1 MSLYFCS
8 ECRYPP
14 LAWRAGRGY
23 CLNHALTYGI
33 EIAPAPVSS
42 ARQIAG
48 NGFDLRNG
56 ARGKNKFE
64 KKMAAL
70 EAELK
75 SSGDWEDEQANYKPD
90 LFSTSK
96 ADERVIPDSEILYT
110 GLNGELKVTPF

>member
-23 CLNHALTYGI
+23 CLNHASTYGI

-56 ARGKNKFE
+56 AKGKNKFAM
-64 KKMAAL
+64 KMAAL
-70 EAELK
+70 ESELK
-75 SSGDWEDEQANYKPD
+75 SSGKWENESASYNPD
-90 LFSTSK
+90 LFSTSRVE
-96 ADERVIPDSEILYT
+96 ERVIPDSVMLYI
-110 GLNGELKVTPF
+110 GLNGEPKVTPF